1 MSKNVYVFDGNL
13 EKAIKNGDF
22 QNIILISEI
31 NNPINKILTTFSD
44 IKEIE
49 KTNDFNYRQSLI
61 KFRSPFRI
69 GTLQIRTIVLDNIID
84 KNVRNSF
91 NLNKLE
97 HDIKNISKKYKNN
110 IILLPLSGQLIN
122 SKDEILENLQK
133 TIKDTKVIIATT

>member
-13 EKAIKNGDF
+13 EKAIKNGNF

-49 KTNDFNYRQSLI
+49 KSNDFNYRQSLI

-69 GTLQIRTIVLDNIID
+69 GTLQIRTIALDNIID